1 MSQLSSNSVFLVS
14 GGARGVT
21 AQCVVN
27 LARTYGCRFILLGRS
42 PLTTEPD
49 WAQGCFN
56 EAELKKRAMQALIAQ
71 GEKPTPIGIQKLFN
85 QITSQREIRHT
96 LSELATAG
104 SIAEYV
110 SVDITS
116 PDLAQAIAEAE
127 RKTGPITG
135 VIHGAGNLADKLIEK
150 KTDRDFETVYS
161 AKIAGLENL
170 LRSVAPSQLQ
180 HLVLFSS
187 VAGFYGNA
195 GQADYA
201 LANEILNKS
210 AHLFK
215 RQYPNCHV
223 VAVNWG
229 PWDSGMVTPELKKI
243 FAQRN
248 IAVIPLHVG
257 AQMLTNELGK
267 TASQPA
273 QIIIGSPITPT
284 AVPLTAPPS
293 SYRIRRQL
301 DPSANPFLQDY
312 LAGDGPALPAT
323 VAASWLINAC
333 EQRYPG
339 YSFRKLEEFRVLE
352 GIVFDSSLFDR
363 SHPQPFVV
371 DVQEVKKQNGEIV
384 SEVLVWSELHPG
396 QVDMHYRGLVTIAS
410 SNEADRA
417 VPTYTTFDLRAT
429 QPCSGADL
437 YQTSLF
443 QGPSFQGIMQVLN
456 LSSERVTLQCVAPK
470 LSAVQQGQFGVETFD
485 PYSADTVCQAVA
497 VWIQQF
503 HQGMGLAAEF
513 QVIEQYQALASGE
526 RYYLSVEIRS
536 ATTSH
541 VVADAIAHDAN
552 GAVYFHMAGIKLA
565 MTQQLDRVFA
575 SSVGYIQ

>member
-1 MSQLSSNSVFLVS
+1 MTHISSDSVFLVS

-21 AQCVVN
+21 AQCVIN
-27 LARTYGCRFILLGRS
+27 LAHTYRCRFILLGRS
-42 PLTTEPD
+42 PLSDEPD
-49 WAQGCFN
+49 WAKDCSH

-71 GEKPTPIGIQKLFN
+71 GEKPTPIGIQKLFS
-85 QITSQREIRHT
+85 QITSQREIRNT
-96 LSELATAG
+96 LNQLAAAG
-104 SIAEYV
+104 SAVEYV

-116 PDLAQAIAEAE
+116 PDLAEAIAAAE
-127 RKTGPITG
+127 RTTGPITG

-150 KTDRDFETVYS
+150 KTERDFATVYS
-161 AKIAGLENL
+161 AKIEGLENL
-170 LRSVAPSQLQ
+170 LRCIAPSQLR

-215 RQYPNCHV
+215 RQYPDCQV

-243 FAQRN
+243 FAQRQ

-257 AQMLTNELGK
+257 AQMLTHELGK
-267 TASQPA
+267 AAPHPA

-284 AVPLTAPPS
+284 AAPLTAPLS

-312 LAGDGPALPAT
+312 VAGDGPALPAT

-339 YSFRKLEEFRVLE
+339 YCFRKLEEFRVLE
-352 GIVFDSSLFDR
+352 GIVFDSSQ
-363 SHPQPFVV
+363 PQWFVV
-371 DVQEVKKQNGEIV
+371 DVQELKKQNGEIV
-384 SEVLVWSELHPG
+384 SEVLVWSELHPN
-396 QVDMHYRGLVTIAS
+396 QVDIHYRGLVTVTAG
-410 SNEADRA
+410 NEADRA
-417 VPTYTTFDLRAT
+417 VPTYSSFDLRAN
-429 QPCSGADL
+429 QSRSGPAL
-437 YQTSLF
+437 YQSSLF
-443 QGPSFQGIMQVLN
+443 QGPSFQGISQLFN
-456 LSSERVTLQCVAPK
+456 LSDRRVTLHCVAPQ
-470 LSAVQQGQFGVETFD
+470 LSARQQGQFLIKTFD

-497 VWIQQF
+497 IWVQQF

-513 QVIEQYQALASGE
+513 QVIEQYQTLAAGGD
-526 RYYLSVEIRS
+526 YYLSVEIKS
-536 ATTSH
+536 ATASH
-541 VVADAIAHDAN
+541 VVADAIAHDAK
-552 GAVYFHMAGIKLA
+552 GAVYFHMAGIKVA

>member
-1 MSQLSSNSVFLVS
+1 MTHISSDSVFLVS

-27 LARTYGCRFILLGRS
+27 LAQTHRCRFILLGRS
-42 PLTTEPD
+42 PIAAEPD
-49 WAQGCFN
+49 WAQGCTN

-71 GEKPTPIGIQKLFN
+71 GEKPTPIGIQKLFSR
-85 QITSQREIRHT
+85 ITSQREIRHT
-96 LSELATAG
+96 LSQLATAG
-104 SIAEYV
+104 SAVEYV

-116 PDLAQAIAEAE
+116 PDLAQAIAEVE

-150 KTDRDFETVYS
+150 KTERDFETVYS

-170 LRSVAPSQLQ
+170 LGCVAPGQLR

-215 RQYPNCHV
+215 RQYPNCQV

-257 AQMLTNELGK
+257 AQMLTRELGK
-267 TASQPA
+267 SAPQPA

-284 AVPLTAPPS
+284 AAPLTTPLS

-312 LAGDGPALPAT
+312 VAGDGPALPAT

-352 GIVFDSSLFDR
+352 GIVFDGLQ
-363 SHPQPFVV
+363 PQSFVV
-371 DVQEVKKQNGEIV
+371 DVQEVKKQNSEIV
-384 SEVLVWSELHPG
+384 SEVLIWSEQHPD
-396 QVDMHYRGLVTIAS
+396 QVDIHYRGLVTVTAS
-410 SNEADRA
+410 SEADRA
-417 VPTYTTFDLRAT
+417 VPTYNRFDLRAI
-429 QPCSGADL
+429 QSRPGQAL

-443 QGPSFQGIMQVLN
+443 QGASFQGISQLFN
-456 LSSERVTLQCVAPK
+456 LSDQRVTLHCVAPQ
-470 LSAVQQGQFGVETFD
+470 LDPAQQGQFLVKTFD

-497 VWIQQF
+497 VWVQQF

-513 QVIEQYQALASGE
+513 QLIEQYQSLAAGDD
-526 RYYLSVEIRS
+526 YYLSVEVKS

-541 VVADAIAHDAN
+541 VIADAIAHDAK
-552 GAVYFHMAGIKLA
+552 GAVYFHMAGIKVA
-565 MTQQLDRVFA
+565 IAQQLNRVFA
-575 SSVGYIQ
+575 SSIGYIQ